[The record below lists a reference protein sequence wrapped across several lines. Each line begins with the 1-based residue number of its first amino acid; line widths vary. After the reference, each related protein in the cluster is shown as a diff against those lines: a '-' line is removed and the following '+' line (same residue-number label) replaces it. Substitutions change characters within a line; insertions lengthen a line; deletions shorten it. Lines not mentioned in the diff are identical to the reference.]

1 MAKLLKIDTKKVMK
15 IKSKIIISYVIVI
28 ILISIFWGLIV
39 FFDYNDLSA
48 RNLKLSVNSLEQYY
62 AQNQKAEISHLS
74 EFSIKYLQLVNE
86 NRAKALEPTVK
97 SILAK
102 HENVATDSQVK
113 QIIYPFLK
121 INGYIIGYSFIMNKD
136 KYLIASPNN
145 IDMSFTPNEFK
156 TKFSLLYNLMEEVE
170 KDGHSQGYYNF
181 YYVTNEGIPTNVLTD
196 KFAVF
201 DVIPGTDYYLGT
213 TIFLNNYQQY
223 TNAALIESQKNIL
236 SNLEENI
243 TYALNSE
250 FTDSLIKGVI
260 LVLIITLIF
269 IIFGYLLAKNLSYPI
284 TKFSDKLKKINPSN
298 LNEFNYEYLNRND
311 EVGELSRSFK
321 FLSEELMTYMSNFE
335 KEVQHRQ
342 SIENELEI
350 AKEIQDSSLPELTDE
365 FRNREFDLFAKI
377 VSAKTVAGDFYD
389 FFFINKN
396 TLAVLIADVS
406 GKGISAAFFMS
417 KIKDLVRL
425 ICLQNQY
432 SPSNALENANRII
445 SQSNKTFMFITAFLI
460 YYDIRTGSFMYANA
474 GHNNIIKIHKSGHVE
489 EFGEMCN
496 TVLGFDPEIKF
507 DLAENCIKSGEF
519 IALYTDGITEAYSDD
534 NEMFGENKLEKIL
547 LDNKD
552 KKIEDIVKIVFSE
565 VDKFETEQSDDRTFV
580 ILKHN

>member
-1 MAKLLKIDTKKVMK
+1 MK

-28 ILISIFWGLIV
+28 ILVSIFWGLIV
-39 FFDYNDLSA
+39 FFDYSNLSA
-48 RNLKLSVNSLEQYY
+48 RSLKLSVNSLEQYY
-62 AQNQKAEISHLS
+62 EQNQKAEISHLS

-86 NRAKALEPTVK
+86 NRAKALEPIVK

-102 HENVATDSQVK
+102 HENVETDSQVK

-121 INGYIIGYSFIMNKD
+121 INGYIIGYSFIMNKN
-136 KYLIASPNN
+136 KALIASPNN

-170 KDGHSQGYYNF
+170 KNGHSQGYYNF
-181 YYVTNEGIPTNVLTD
+181 YYVTNEGTPTNALTE

-201 DVIPGTDYYLGT
+201 DVIPGTGYYLGT

-223 TNAALIESQKNIL
+223 TNAPLIESQKNIL
-236 SNLEENI
+236 NNLEENI
-243 TYALNSE
+243 AYALNSE

-269 IIFGYLLAKNLSYPI
+269 IIFGYLLAKNLSTPI
-284 TKFSDKLKKINPSN
+284 TKFSDKLKKINPSD

-507 DLAENCIKSGEF
+507 DLAENCIKTGEF
-519 IALYTDGITEAYSDD
+519 IALYTDGITEACSDD
-534 NEMFGENKLEKIL
+534 NEMFGEINLEKIL